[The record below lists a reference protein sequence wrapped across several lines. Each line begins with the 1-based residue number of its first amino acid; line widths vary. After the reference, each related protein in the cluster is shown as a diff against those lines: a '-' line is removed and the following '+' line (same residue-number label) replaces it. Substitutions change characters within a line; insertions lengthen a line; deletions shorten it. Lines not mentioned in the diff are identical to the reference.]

1 MSDIED
7 KINSILGN
15 PDELKRI
22 TQLAASIMGDPSPDS
37 AGQPEKSGGMADAG
51 LNPEL
56 IARLGSL
63 MSSGESDSTALL
75 NAMAPYMSE
84 PRREKLKKAMRFA
97 RMAKLAGAMFGE
109 MGDKRDV

>member
-7 KINSILGN
+7 KISSILGN

-22 TQLAASIMGDPSPDS
+22 TQLASRIMGASESENVPPPESGS
-37 AGQPEKSGGMADAG
+37 AGSDSGLD
-51 LNPEL
+51 PEL
-56 IARLGSL
+56 ISRLGSL
-63 MSSGESDSTALL
+63 MSSGESEKTALL

-84 PRREKLKKAMRFA
+84 TRREKLKKAMRFA

>member
-22 TQLAASIMGDPSPDS
+22 TQLASRLMGSPASDDAPPDEVS
-37 AGQPEKSGGMADAG
+37 TAASDSGLD
-51 LNPEL
+51 PEL

-63 MSSGESDSTALL
+63 MSSGGSEKTALL